1 MRLTHMAAAMV
12 IGAAGTLAACGAGG
26 ASQATGNAEVK
37 AQEEQMQPAPEGD
50 TPKRQAQSPKAR
62 SETPKDGAEGASSNE
77 LESFLPEGATM
88 LSSANGDLNRDGRMD
103 AVLVADPAR
112 TGKEFAGEGPSRVV
126 LLLIRDESGQLRK
139 AKQNG
144 ALIPCE
150 KCGGMAGD
158 PFGYVQAKDG
168 VLTTVVEGGSPSVH
182 WSEVCE
188 FDYRPDLQDW
198 ILRQVELSASDKID
212 DKSKQETLTSADLG
226 EVRFEDFDRAKLPH
240 PTTLLQ
246 R

>member
-1 MRLTHMAAAMV
+1 MKLAHMAAAIA
-12 IGAAGTLAACGAGG
+12 IGTAGTLAACGAGG
-26 ASQATGNAEVK
+26 TSQATGNDGVAAK
-37 AQEEQMQPAPEGD
+37 EEQMRPSPEDDAPERQVQSQKAGSQ
-50 TPKRQAQSPKAR
+50 TP
-62 SETPKDGAEGASSNE
+62 DGRDDGASSDG
-77 LESFLPEGATM
+77 LEAFLPEGSTI
-88 LSSANGDLNRDGRMD
+88 LSSARGDLNRDGRMD
-103 AVLVADPAR
+103 AVLVADPAH

-126 LLLIRDESGQLRK
+126 LLLIRDASGQLRK

-144 ALIPCE
+144 ALIPCK

-168 VLTTVVEGGSPSVH
+168 VLTTVVEGGSPSVR

-198 ILRQVELSASDKID
+198 ILRHVELSVSDKID
-212 DKSKQETLTSADLG
+212 DESKQKTLTGAELG
-226 EVRFEDFDRAKLPH
+226 EVRFEDFDRTKLPH
-240 PTTLLQ
+240 PASLLQ